1 MIRHRA
7 ARAAS
12 REEGFTLVE
21 LLVTVILIGI
31 LAAIVLAVFL
41 GQKDKGNDA
50 DAKSDVNNLARLVQA
65 CNASNDT
72 GDDYRSCDS
81 PTEVSDTGLDVS
93 SELAVDPGAADC
105 ADPADTDTVAAG

>member
-1 MIRHRA
+1 MSGQTAPQSGLDDGKPEFNRSDSCHVIAAIRHRV

-21 LLVTVILIGI
+21 LLVAIILIGI
-31 LAAIVLAVFL
+31 LAAIALALFL

-65 CNASNDT
+65 CNASN
-72 GDDYRSCDS
+72 
-81 PTEVSDTGLDVS
+81 E
-93 SELAVDPGAADC
+93 
-105 ADPADTDTVAAG
+105 TD